1 MVKVTLEQAMNAHG
15 WSRNIALR
23 ALDGV
28 GGQRQAPAALPP
40 GNRTGKYGIGGWVGP
55 RAGLDGC
62 GKPCLLR
69 GSIPG
74 PSSP

>member
-1 MVKVTLEQAMNAHG
+1 MVKFTLEKAMNAHR

-23 ALDGV
+23 ALDCV
-28 GGQRQAPAALPP
+28 RDQRQAPAALPP
-40 GNRTGKYGIGGWVGP
+40 GNRNGNYGIGDWVGP

-62 GKPCLLR
+62 GKPRLLR
-69 GSIPG
+69 DSIAG